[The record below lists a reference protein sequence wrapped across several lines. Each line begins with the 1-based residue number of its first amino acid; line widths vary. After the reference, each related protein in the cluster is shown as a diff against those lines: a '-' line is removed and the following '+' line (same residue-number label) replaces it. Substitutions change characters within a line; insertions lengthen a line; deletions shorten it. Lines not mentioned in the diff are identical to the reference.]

1 MHHLVDFCLDMIQ
14 VLIYYYYHHYIIIHI
29 YSYHHYIIIHYY
41 SYIINNYHHYI
52 IFIIIIVILS
62 YITLLSSLSN
72 YYYDT
77 GVVGGALPLIARDLN
92 LTDNQQQWVVS
103 SAVAGAIFGSL
114 ISGILMDNIGRK
126 RVAFLSS
133 LVFVLGAI
141 VLSSSMTFQSLLLGR
156 IIVGIAIGCS
166 SMCMPVYVS
175 EVSPSDQ
182 RGFLVTCIN
191 VAITFGQFL
200 SSCIDGAYADI
211 SNGWRYMLGLAAI
224 PAFIQA
230 IGILFLPESPRWL
243 LEKDKTDAAVV
254 ALQRL
259 RGTLDVRAE
268 IQEVL
273 NVIQARKDSEM
284 LGHLITEF
292 SDKESESASVSGM
305 DTPLLKSPEISIDK
319 VVASPI
325 KPNSFL
331 KHPLFE
337 TTNLRALSIG
347 CSLQAVQQ
355 FAGINTVMYYSATIL
370 KLAGFTSDLQAIYLS
385 IAVSFCNF
393 VGSLLGL
400 YLCDRVGRR
409 RLTLTSLSFV
419 IVALL
424 AIAFS
429 FFYSQKYSEKIG
441 CWLILTFICIYLLL
455 FAYGMGTMP
464 WTISAEIF
472 PTNIRG
478 VATSITTMTNWI
490 SNFIVASTFLT
501 LVKAATKPG
510 AFITYSAISTCFL
523 IYLYFYLPETR
534 GKSLEE
540 IRLLFKNNMWGKSVT
555 ITSSRKKNKS
565 KNRNIIPKVKYD
577 DDDESQQRQSSVHL

>member
-1 MHHLVDFCLDMIQ
+1 MIKLDTIDNTNGSSK
-14 VLIYYYYHHYIIIHI
+14 VL
-29 YSYHHYIIIHYY
+29 
-41 SYIINNYHHYI
+41 
-52 IFIIIIVILS
+52 VILTIIAS
-62 YITLLSSLSN
+62 FGGLLFG
-72 YYYDT
+72 YDT
-77 GVVGGALPLIARDLN
+77 GVVGGALPLIANDLK

-103 SAVAGAIFGSL
+103 SAVAGAIVGSL
-114 ISGILMDNIGRK
+114 NCGVLMDSIGRK
-126 RVAFLSS
+126 KVAFLSS

-141 VLSSSMTFQSLLLGR
+141 VLSSSKTFQALLIGR
-156 IIVGIAIGCS
+156 IIVGVAIGCS

-175 EVSPSDQ
+175 EVSPSNQ

-200 SSCIDGAYADI
+200 SSCIDGAYAGT
-211 SNGWRYMLGLAAI
+211 SNGWRYMLGLAAL
-224 PAFIQA
+224 PAIIQA
-230 IGILFLPESPRWL
+230 IGILYLPDSPRWL
-243 LEKDKTDAAVV
+243 LEKDKTDEAVV

-259 RGTLDVRAE
+259 RGTLDVRTE

-273 NVIQARKDSEM
+273 NVIQARKDSEI
-284 LGHLITEF
+284 LGHLISEF

-319 VVASPI
+319 VASPI
-325 KPNSFL
+325 NNNSFL
-331 KHPLFE
+331 KHHLFE

-347 CSLQAVQQ
+347 VCLQAVQQ

-370 KLAGFTSDLQAIYLS
+370 KLAGFTSDLEAIYLS
-385 IAVSFCNF
+385 IVVSFCNF
-393 VGSLLGL
+393 IGSLIGL

-409 RLTLTSLSFV
+409 KLTLTSLSFV

-424 AIAFS
+424 AISLS
-429 FFYSQKYSEKIG
+429 FFYSQKYSEKVG
-441 CWLILTFICIYLLL
+441 CWLILTFICTYLLV

-478 VATSITTMTNWI
+478 VANSITTMTNWI
-490 SNFIVASTFLT
+490 CNFAVASTFLT

-510 AFITYSAISTCFL
+510 AFIIYSVVSICFL
-523 IYLYFYLPETR
+523 IYLYIYLPETK

-540 IRLLFKNNMWGKSVT
+540 IRVLFTNNMWGKNVNMFT
-555 ITSSRKKNKS
+555 RTSSRRKKNNIS
-565 KNRNIIPKVKYD
+565 INRNIIPKVNYVVD
-577 DDDESQQRQSSVHL
+577 DDDSQHRQSSVHL

>member
-1 MHHLVDFCLDMIQ
+1 
-14 VLIYYYYHHYIIIHI
+14 
-29 YSYHHYIIIHYY
+29 
-41 SYIINNYHHYI
+41 
-52 IFIIIIVILS
+52 
-62 YITLLSSLSN
+62 
-72 YYYDT
+72 
-77 GVVGGALPLIARDLN
+77 
-92 LTDNQQQWVVS
+92 VVS

-175 EVSPSDQ
+175 EVSPSNQ

-200 SSCIDGAYADI
+200 SSCIDGAYADV
-211 SNGWRYMLGLAAI
+211 SNGWRYMLGLAAV
-224 PAFIQA
+224 PAMIQA
-230 IGILFLPESPRWL
+230 VGILFLPESPRWL

-254 ALQRL
+254 ALQKL
-259 RGTLDVRAE
+259 RGTLDVRVE

-273 NVIQARKDSEM
+273 SVIQARKDSEI
-284 LGHLITEF
+284 LGHLISEF

-319 VVASPI
+319 VVAAPI
-325 KPNSFL
+325 KPNSFFN
-331 KHPLFE
+331 HPLFH

-347 CSLQAVQQ
+347 CCLQAVQQ

-370 KLAGFTSDLQAIYLS
+370 KLAGFTSDLEAIYLS
-385 IAVSFCNF
+385 IVVSFCNF
-393 VGSLLGL
+393 IGSLVGL

-409 RLTLTSLSFV
+409 KLTLTSLSSV

-424 AIAFS
+424 AISFS
-429 FFYSQKYSEKIG
+429 FFYSQRYSNKIG
-441 CWLILTFICIYLLL
+441 CWLILTFICIYLLV

-478 VATSITTMTNWI
+478 VANSITTMTNWI
-490 SNFIVASTFLT
+490 CNFIVASTFLT
-501 LVKAATKPG
+501 LVNILTKPG
-510 AFITYSAISTCFL
+510 AFITYAVVSTCFL
-523 IYLYFYLPETR
+523 IFLYIYLPETK
-534 GKSLEE
+534 GKPLEE
-540 IRLLFKNNMWGKSVT
+540 IRVLFTNNMWGKNVNIFRNSN
-555 ITSSRKKNKS
+555 SRNRNKNNNV
-565 KNRNIIPKVKYD
+565 NRNIIPKVKLYD
-577 DDDESQQRQSSVHL
+577 EEDSQQRQSSVHI